1 LKNRIEVE
9 VPKEI
14 LNYEAKVM
22 WGLSLRQFI
31 GVLVM
36 LFTVV
41 PIFLIFIFILETD
54 GHLLNVLIMLV
65 AVPSLGWGFIKK
77 DGLPF
82 ERLLA
87 TKWKSHT
94 KPSIRKWQNCKVKK
108 IDVNDKK
115 ISNKEGEAYLYEIC
129 EKKIKKA
136 ARRSI
141 KGAKRERRKASKRQR
156 KKV

>member
-1 LKNRIEVE
+1 MKNRIEVE

-36 LFTVV
+36 LFTAV
-41 PIFLIFIFILETD
+41 PIFLIFIFILEKD
-54 GHLLNVLIMLV
+54 GHILNVLIMLV
-65 AVPSLGWGFIKK
+65 AIPSLGWGFIKK

-82 ERLLA
+82 EKLLS
-87 TKWKSHT
+87 TKFKSYI
-94 KPSIRKWQNCKVKK
+94 KPSKRRWQNYDVKEINTNAKK
-108 IDVNDKK
+108 IKD
-115 ISNKEGEAYLYEIC
+115 KEGESYIYEVS

-136 ARRSI
+136 AQRSI
-141 KGAKRERRKASKRQR
+141 RQAKCEERKAIK
-156 KKV
+156 

>member
-1 LKNRIEVE
+1 MKNRIEVE

-31 GVLVM
+31 GVLIM

-41 PIFLIFIFILETD
+41 PIFLIFIFILEKD
-54 GHLLNVLIMLV
+54 GHILNALIMVV
-65 AVPSLGWGFIKK
+65 AIPSLGWGFIKK

-82 ERLLA
+82 EKLLS
-87 TKWKSHT
+87 TKFKSHI
-94 KPSIRKWQNCKVKK
+94 KPSKLRWQNY
-108 IDVNDKK
+108 DVQTINTNDKK
-115 ISNKEGEAYLYEIC
+115 MKDKEGESYIYEIS

-136 ARRSI
+136 AKRSI
-141 KGAKRERRKASKRQR
+141 REAKRERRKAIKRQR
-156 KKV
+156 